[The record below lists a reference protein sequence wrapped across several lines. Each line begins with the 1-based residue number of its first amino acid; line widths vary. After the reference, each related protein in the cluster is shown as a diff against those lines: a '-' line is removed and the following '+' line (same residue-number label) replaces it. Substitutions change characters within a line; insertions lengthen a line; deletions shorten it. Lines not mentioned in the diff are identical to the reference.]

1 VKLYTFTGS
10 TPTIALSKAQS
21 ACGED
26 ALVVNTKMIRKKTL
40 SKDGLYEVV
49 VALEDSRAKES
60 QTASF
65 DSSNLDIVEDSIE
78 QSDTIDRLAIDEN
91 ITHNSKE
98 IQELKESIVL
108 VNERMLKLQEI
119 MLDQDSRGDF
129 FVPPEFMSIYSKLKK
144 SGMKYSHL
152 KSIIGESI
160 KYMPPYMKDS
170 DQTIQRYFRVLLKKM
185 LPIRKE
191 MKLSSQKI
199 MIFVGP
205 TGVGKTTTLAKL
217 AARYSFLQGNYK
229 VGIIT
234 LDTYR
239 IGALEQ
245 LYQYSK
251 MMKLPIEDLVDPVD
265 FDKALNRFI
274 NMDIILID
282 SAGSSQYDRDKLEKI
297 KDFLDSTE
305 LKVEVNLVLSAN
317 SKLEDLEDTLES
329 FKFLNIDTLMVTKFD
344 ETKNFGNIFSLIK
357 DSKLPLS
364 YFLNGQEVP
373 DDLKEADGNYLV
385 ECLLEGY
392 RGE

>member
-65 DSSNLDIVEDSIE
+65 DSDNLDLVEDSIE
-78 QSDTIDRLAIDEN
+78 QSDIIDRLAIDEN

-392 RGE
+392 KGE

>member
-1 VKLYTFTGS
+1 MKLYTFTGS

-65 DSSNLDIVEDSIE
+65 DSDNLDLVEDSIE
-78 QSDTIDRLAIDEN
+78 QSDIIDRLAIDEN

>member
-1 VKLYTFTGS
+1 
-10 TPTIALSKAQS
+10 
-21 ACGED
+21 
-26 ALVVNTKMIRKKTL
+26 
-40 SKDGLYEVV
+40 
-49 VALEDSRAKES
+49 
-60 QTASF
+60 
-65 DSSNLDIVEDSIE
+65 
-78 QSDTIDRLAIDEN
+78 
-91 ITHNSKE
+91 
-98 IQELKESIVL
+98 
-108 VNERMLKLQEI
+108 
-119 MLDQDSRGDF
+119 
-129 FVPPEFMSIYSKLKK
+129 
-144 SGMKYSHL
+144 
-152 KSIIGESI
+152 
-160 KYMPPYMKDS
+160 
-170 DQTIQRYFRVLLKKM
+170 M

-392 RGE
+392 KGE

>member
-65 DSSNLDIVEDSIE
+65 DSDNLDLVEDSIE
-78 QSDTIDRLAIDEN
+78 QSDIIDRLAIDEN

>member
-392 RGE
+392 KGE

>member
-65 DSSNLDIVEDSIE
+65 DSDNLDLVEDSIE

-392 RGE
+392 KGE